1 MNKTITKFQISFSG
15 LNVTTFRDV
24 YNLYFGLSTEE
35 EFGLPLPPW
44 TQRVW
49 PKVVTQLAILEY
61 FFLTAQ
67 DDMKRMTSGY
77 LLEKIIQDTI
87 QKISNCKSDRKIYLY
102 SAHENNLAQFLI
114 LLGVFGKTVPR
125 HVPNYGAHILVEI
138 HKINGEFG
146 VMVRVFLLFLHTKL
160 TLFLGILPKLG
171 Y

>member
-1 MNKTITKFQISFSG
+1 M
-15 LNVTTFRDV
+15 

-35 EFGLPLPPW
+35 ELGLPLPTW
-44 TQRVW
+44 TQKVW
-49 PKVVTQLAILEY
+49 PKIVTQLAMLEY

-67 DDMKRMTSGY
+67 DDMKRMASGY

-87 QKISNCKSDRKIYLY
+87 QKISECNSEKKIFLY

-114 LLGVFGKTVPR
+114 LLGVFDTIVPR

-146 VMVRVFLLFLHTKL
+146 VMVSILTQLELPIMLTIFRCITKTGRLNCLH
-160 TLFLGILPKLG
+160 
-171 Y
+171 